1 MTSPPTLRTPTPTSP
16 TTPTSPPIVHTVA
29 DEDAGER
36 ADVVLGRRV
45 PGLSRRVARGLALAG
60 HLRVDERPAPA
71 AHRVRAGER
80 LELRV
85 PAIVAPPPPP
95 LVVLAVTA
103 RFVYVDKPPGL
114 HTLRLRPGDPPALAD
129 LVAAAFPD
137 CATASPDPRE
147 HGAVHRLDGGT
158 SGVVAF
164 ARDRDSHAAARAA
177 FSAGDARKR
186 YLAIVTC
193 PEDHVWP
200 GPPAL
205 WRTPEGDTL
214 EVHAPLGPGSSPSR
228 MAVRS
233 DGQPSR
239 SRVHRPQP
247 RADGRARVALELVT
261 GRRHQARVHLAWLA
275 MPILGDLLYGGA
287 PADRLYL
294 HAATLDLGALDP
306 AIGPVTAPDPPGF
319 EP

>member
-1 MTSPPTLRTPTPTSP
+1 MTSTSTPTPMKSP
-16 TTPTSPPIVHTVA
+16 TTPPPLVHTVTA
-29 DEDAGER
+29 EDAGER

-60 HLRVDERPAPA
+60 HLRVDDRPAPA

-85 PAIVAPPPPP
+85 PAIEAPPPPP

-129 LVAAAFPD
+129 LVAAAFPE
-137 CATASPDPRE
+137 CTAASPDPRE
-147 HGAVHRLDGGT
+147 HGAVHRLDRGT
-158 SGVVAF
+158 SGVLAF
-164 ARDRDSHAAARAA
+164 ARDRTTHAAARAA

-200 GPPAL
+200 GPASL
-205 WRTPEGDTL
+205 WRTPEGDML
-214 EVHAPLGPGSSPSR
+214 EVHAPLGPGTSPSR
-228 MAVRS
+228 VLVRP

-239 SRVHRPQP
+239 SRIHPPQR
-247 RADGRARVALELVT
+247 RADGLARVELELVT
-261 GRRHQARVHLAWLA
+261 GRRHQARVHLAWLD
-275 MPILGDLLYGGA
+275 MPILGDRQYGGTA
-287 PADRLYL
+287 ADRIYL

-306 AIGPVTAPDPPGF
+306 AERPITAPDPPGF
-319 EP
+319 DP